1 MNNDLQLIERWAQVF
16 LHRLQPIARRRLI
29 REIAY
34 LIRRSQQQRIAE
46 QLNPDGS
53 AFAPRK
59 PRIRIDRKVQRL
71 RSQSGKVAQ
80 RVMFIKLRRA
90 RWLKVASDA
99 QGFEIG
105 FRGPA
110 ARIAQVHQFGQ
121 VDRVA
126 VGGVK
131 YPYPVRQLL
140 GLTEEERGLIRDR
153 LVSTLAGTRL

>member
-1 MNNDLQLIERWAQVF
+1 MNNDLQILERWAQVF
-16 LHRLQPIARRRLI
+16 INRLQPIARRRLI

-46 QLNPDGS
+46 QMNPDGS
-53 AFAPRK
+53 AFIPRK
-59 PRIRIDRKVQRL
+59 PRIRLDRKGQRV
-71 RSQSGKVAQ
+71 RSTSGKVAQ
-80 RVMFIKLRRA
+80 RAMFIKLRRT

-99 QGFEIG
+99 RGFEIG
-105 FRGPA
+105 FRGAA

-126 VGGVK
+126 IGGVQ

-153 LVSTLAGTRL
+153 IVTSLIN